1 MIVIPS
7 RIEIFQTKPFHVSGE
22 QEGEDWLGHLFPKVN
37 PPALDLLREE
47 KILNN
52 ANDCQ
57 LARGASYTI
66 HSFWKSPTDGAGVGQ
81 TLCGAIYRR

>member
-1 MIVIPS
+1 MNPS

-47 KILNN
+47 KVWNN
-52 ANDCQ
+52 IRMSPGRLQ
-57 LARGASYTI
+57 LLAEGGEGWQPLDKR
-66 HSFWKSPTDGAGVGQ
+66 KEME
-81 TLCGAIYRR
+81 